1 MHTRTMSSLD
11 NKKLCCRARDSKR
24 IVGVA
29 SELCCACASYRS
41 RLCSGERLGSAQL
54 NPVKRNDRSAQVW
67 RLTRARERASAPFAR
82 TSLALPRDSVSGRP
96 SKCALLAES
105 DRETND
111 SASAPAVRR
120 LNLLMLLLLRAR
132 AFQCARRRATNNGLG
147 FRASFV
153 VGALNA
159 ERSSASAVSV
169 AQRAS

>member
-1 MHTRTMSSLD
+1 MSSLD

-67 RLTRARERASAPFAR
+67 RLTRASAPFAR

-153 VGALNA
+153 GALNA